1 MEIIK
6 SQNTETLITLIAE
19 LNDIEER
26 FTRVLADVAT
36 AKCIDAYYT
45 NESKN
50 FDNLKTYFGKCLVAS
65 IVNDNSHIDDA
76 LAE

>member
-1 MEIIK
+1 MEITK
-6 SQNTETLITLIAE
+6 SQNTETLINLIAE

-26 FTRVLADVAT
+26 FTQVLADVAT
-36 AKCIDAYYT
+36 TTRIDAYYT

-50 FDNLKTYFGKCLVAS
+50 FDNLKAYFGECLVAS
-65 IVNDNSHIDDA
+65 IVNDNSHIEDA

>member
-6 SQNTETLITLIAE
+6 SQNTETLINLIAE

-26 FTRVLADVAT
+26 FSQVLADVAT
-36 AKCIDAYYT
+36 TKLIDTYYN

-50 FDNLKTYFGKCLVAS
+50 FDNLKAYFGKCLVAS
-65 IVNDNSHIDDA
+65 IVNDNSHIEDA

>member
-6 SQNTETLITLIAE
+6 SQNTEILINLIAE

-26 FTRVLADVAT
+26 FTRVLSDIAT
-36 AKCIDAYYT
+36 AKRIDAYYT

-50 FDNLKTYFGKCLVAS
+50 FDNLKAYFGKCLVAS
-65 IVNDNSHIDDA
+65 IVNDNSHIEDA

>member
-6 SQNTETLITLIAE
+6 SQNTETLINLIAE

-26 FTRVLADVAT
+26 FSQVLADIAA
-36 AKCIDAYYT
+36 AKRIDAYYT
-45 NESKN
+45 NENKN
-50 FDNLKTYFGKCLVAS
+50 FDNLKAYFGKCLVAS
-65 IVNDNSHIDDA
+65 IVNDNSHIEDA

>member
-6 SQNTETLITLIAE
+6 SQNTETLMSLIAE

-26 FTRVLADVAT
+26 FIKVLAEIAT
-36 AKCIDAYYT
+36 AKCVDAYYT

-50 FDNLKTYFGKCLVAS
+50 FDNLKDCLGKCLVMS
-65 IVNDNSHIDDA
+65 IVNDNSHIEDA

>member
-6 SQNTETLITLIAE
+6 SQNTETLMSLIAE

-26 FTRVLADVAT
+26 FSQVLADVAT
-36 AKCIDAYYT
+36 AKRIDAYYT

-50 FDNLKTYFGKCLVAS
+50 FDNLKAYFGKCLVAS
-65 IVNDNSHIDDA
+65 IVNDNSHIEDA

>member
-1 MEIIK
+1 MEITK
-6 SQNTETLITLIAE
+6 SQNTETLINLIAE

-26 FTRVLADVAT
+26 FTRVLTDVVT
-36 AKCIDAYYT
+36 TKRIDAYYT

-50 FDNLKTYFGKCLVAS
+50 FDNLKAYFGKCLVAS
-65 IVNDNSHIDDA
+65 IVNDNSHIEDA

>member
-1 MEIIK
+1 MNVIK

-26 FTRVLADVAT
+26 FSQVLADVET
-36 AKCIDAYYT
+36 ANRIDAYYT

-50 FDNLKTYFGKCLVAS
+50 FDNLKAYFGKCLVAS
-65 IVNDNSHIDDA
+65 IVNDNSHIEDA

>member
-1 MEIIK
+1 MEITK
-6 SQNTETLITLIAE
+6 SQNTETLINLIAE

-26 FTRVLADVAT
+26 FTRVLVDVVT
-36 AKCIDAYYT
+36 AKRIDAYYT

-50 FDNLKTYFGKCLVAS
+50 FDNLKDCFGKCLVAS
-65 IVNDNSHIDDA
+65 IVNDNSHIEDA

>member
-1 MEIIK
+1 MNVIK

-26 FTRVLADVAT
+26 FSQVLADVAT
-36 AKCIDAYYT
+36 AKRIDSYYT

-50 FDNLKTYFGKCLVAS
+50 FDNLKAYFGKCLVAS
-65 IVNDNSHIDDA
+65 IVNDNSHIEDA

>member
-1 MEIIK
+1 MEIVK
-6 SQNTETLITLIAE
+6 SQNTETLINLIAE

-26 FTRVLADVAT
+26 FSRVLADVAT
-36 AKCIDAYYT
+36 ATRIDAYYT

-50 FDNLKTYFGKCLVAS
+50 FDKLKAYFGKCLVAS
-65 IVNDNSHIDDA
+65 IVNDNSHIEDA

>member
-1 MEIIK
+1 MEITK
-6 SQNTETLITLIAE
+6 SQNTEILINLIAE

-26 FTRVLADVAT
+26 FTQVLVDIAT
-36 AKCIDAYYT
+36 AKRIDAYYT

-50 FDNLKTYFGKCLVAS
+50 FDNLKAYFGKCLVAS
-65 IVNDNSHIDDA
+65 IVNDNSHIEDA

>member
-6 SQNTETLITLIAE
+6 SQNTEILINIIAE

-26 FTRVLADVAT
+26 FTRVLSDIAT
-36 AKCIDAYYT
+36 AKRIDAYYT

-50 FDNLKTYFGKCLVAS
+50 FDNLKAYFGKCLVAS
-65 IVNDNSHIDDA
+65 IVNDNSHIEDA

>member
-6 SQNTETLITLIAE
+6 STNTETLMSLIAE

-26 FTRVLADVAT
+26 FTQVLADVTT
-36 AKCIDAYYT
+36 AKRIDAYYT

-50 FDNLKTYFGKCLVAS
+50 FDNLKDCLGKCLVMS
-65 IVNDNSHIDDA
+65 IVNDNSHIEDA